1 MFVFFK
7 EQRKILDISDKL
19 QRKDEVIDL
28 LESFGVRRKNWLS
41 SLFFIF
47 FIILDEFLL
56 YQYFFRYYDYVE
68 ILNSESEFID
78 NIQLFFI
85 LKVEENVNR
94 LLDNY
99 DNVDNVM
106 FFFLLD
112 DTDLLQFID
121 QVIQFIN

>member
-7 EQRKILDISDKL
+7 EEKKILDISDKL

-112 DTDLLQFID
+112 DIDLLQFID
-121 QVIQFIN
+121 QVI

>member
-7 EQRKILDISDKL
+7 EQKKILDISDKL

-121 QVIQFIN
+121 QVI

>member
-56 YQYFFRYYDYVE
+56 YQYFFRYYDYLE

-94 LLDNY
+94 LSDNY

>member
-94 LLDNY
+94 LSDNY

-106 FFFLLD
+106 FFFYQMIRIYCSLL
-112 DTDLLQFID
+112 IR
-121 QVIQFIN
+121 

>member
-7 EQRKILDISDKL
+7 EQKKILDISDKL

-94 LLDNY
+94 LSDNY

-112 DTDLLQFID
+112 DIDLLQFID

>member
-1 MFVFFK
+1 MFDFFK

-94 LLDNY
+94 LSDNY

>member
-78 NIQLFFI
+78 NIQVFFI

-94 LLDNY
+94 LSDNY

>member
-94 LLDNY
+94 LSDNY

-121 QVIQFIN
+121 QVI

>member
-7 EQRKILDISDKL
+7 EQKKILDISDKL

-94 LLDNY
+94 LSDNY

>member
-94 LLDNY
+94 LSDNY

>member
-94 LLDNY
+94 LSDNY

-112 DTDLLQFID
+112 DIDLLQFID

>member
-85 LKVEENVNR
+85 LKVEENLNR
-94 LLDNY
+94 LSDNY

>member
-7 EQRKILDISDKL
+7 EQKKILDISDKL

>member
-7 EQRKILDISDKL
+7 EQSKILNISDKL

-94 LLDNY
+94 LSDNY

>member
-28 LESFGVRRKNWLS
+28 LESFGARRKNWLS

-94 LLDNY
+94 LSDNY

-112 DTDLLQFID
+112 DIDLLQFID

>member
-7 EQRKILDISDKL
+7 EQKKILDISDKL

-94 LLDNY
+94 LSDNY

-121 QVIQFIN
+121 QVI

>member
-19 QRKDEVIDL
+19 QRKEEVIDL

-94 LLDNY
+94 LSDNY

>member
-1 MFVFFK
+1 MFGFFK

-94 LLDNY
+94 LSDNY

>member
-7 EQRKILDISDKL
+7 EERKILDISDKL

-94 LLDNY
+94 LSDNY

>member
-7 EQRKILDISDKL
+7 EQKKILDISDKL

-94 LLDNY
+94 LSDNY

-112 DTDLLQFID
+112 DMDLLQFID
-121 QVIQFIN
+121 QVI

>member
-94 LLDNY
+94 LSDNY

-112 DTDLLQFID
+112 DTDLFQFID

>member
-68 ILNSESEFID
+68 IFNSESEFID

-94 LLDNY
+94 LSDNY

>member
-47 FIILDEFLL
+47 IIFLDEFLL

-94 LLDNY
+94 LSDNY